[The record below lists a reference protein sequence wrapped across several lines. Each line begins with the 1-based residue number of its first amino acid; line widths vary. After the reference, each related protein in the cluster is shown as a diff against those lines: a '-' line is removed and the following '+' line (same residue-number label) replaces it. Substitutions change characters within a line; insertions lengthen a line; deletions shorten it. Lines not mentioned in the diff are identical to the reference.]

1 MSRDLQCAS
10 SDFHRTIC
18 FKGVSDSC
26 IFLEYGLLWSAWC
39 SLLNLSSAVSV
50 VGSYNS
56 GLVL

>member
-1 MSRDLQCAS
+1 MCLQRFSQNYMFQGGFLIAV
-10 SDFHRTIC
+10 F
-18 FKGVSDSC
+18 
-26 IFLEYGLLWSAWC
+26 FLEYVLLWSAWC